1 MAGEAIDRATRY
13 ADAGQDGVDRRTDML
28 CREGRDGSVEDDAE
42 PARIDLPA
50 HDVETVGPQMLTG
63 ALDARQTTLSR
74 AHDAGRRAIAKHHP
88 DAIVTPMLVPHGT
101 DSVKLRTKGI
111 TAYGLTPMVLDLAT
125 AGSMHSDTEHIP
137 VAEFLSGLHIFYDL
151 LSSDY

>member
-1 MAGEAIDRATRY
+1 
-13 ADAGQDGVDRRTDML
+13 
-28 CREGRDGSVEDDAE
+28 
-42 PARIDLPA
+42 
-50 HDVETVGPQMLTG
+50 
-63 ALDARQTTLSR
+63 
-74 AHDAGRRAIAKHHP
+74 
-88 DAIVTPMLVPHGT
+88 MLVPHGT

-151 LSSDY
+151 LSSEY